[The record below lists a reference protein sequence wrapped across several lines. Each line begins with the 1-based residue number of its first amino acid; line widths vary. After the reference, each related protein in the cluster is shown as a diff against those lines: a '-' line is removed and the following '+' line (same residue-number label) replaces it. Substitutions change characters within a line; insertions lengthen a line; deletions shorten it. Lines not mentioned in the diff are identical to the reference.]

1 MNSVQES
8 ATAEKLLAGISQ
20 FAGADRDYFLQ
31 LFHAL
36 PIAIYTTDA
45 EGRITFYNHAAAQ
58 LWGREPVLGQ
68 DLWNGAWKLFWP
80 DGTPLPHDQCPMAVT
95 LRTGVPVRGVEAIAM
110 RPDGTRYPFIP
121 HPTPL
126 KDVDGRLT
134 GAVNMLVDVSQQ
146 RAREG
151 DSERLAAIVSSS
163 DDAIISKDLNGVITS
178 WNRGAENLFG
188 YKPDEII
195 GKPVLTLIPPNQHDE
210 EPAILARIR
219 RGEKIDHYETTRL
232 HKDGTALDISLTVS
246 PLRNAAGQIV
256 GASKIAHNISG
267 RKLAEAR
274 LLEES
279 RAKTLLL
286 EEIQHRVKNT
296 LGVVQAIATQTFRGA
311 SPQEKQSFSA
321 RIQALAAAHDLLS
334 RRNWDHVSV
343 SDVTVQAL
351 APFRDKGAARL
362 EAQGPY
368 ASLSADKS
376 LLLSMVLHE
385 LGTNAVKYG
394 ALSNETGRV
403 DIAWSAAPDLLTL
416 NWRESGGPK
425 VVAPQQK
432 GFGSVLIQRALEG
445 ERGRTEITYAP
456 DGVQCLV
463 EIGL

>member
-1 MNSVQES
+1 MGENLLLQGVNREL
-8 ATAEKLLAGISQ
+8 AAAGPELVDNGDLLRGILAGCGDCIKI
-20 FAGADRDYFLQ
+20 L
-31 LFHAL
+31 
-36 PIAIYTTDA
+36 
-45 EGRITFYNHAAAQ
+45 
-58 LWGREPVLGQ
+58 
-68 DLWNGAWKLFWP
+68 DL
-80 DGTPLPHDQCPMAVT
+80 
-95 LRTGVPVRGVEAIAM
+95 
-110 RPDGTRYPFIP
+110 
-121 HPTPL
+121 
-126 KDVDGRLT
+126 DGRLQFMSE
-134 GAVNMLVDVSQQ
+134 GGKRVMEVDDFSALKGCPWPDFWAGDGNASAHEAVAAAKHGRTVRFQNAANTAKGTPRYWDVQVSPIL
-146 RAREG
+146 G
-151 DSERLAAIVSSS
+151 D
-163 DDAIISKDLNGVITS
+163 D
-178 WNRGAENLFG
+178 
-188 YKPDEII
+188 
-195 GKPVLTLIPPNQHDE
+195 GKPTHLLSISRDITEEWRAAQAQADMLERQTFLTQE
-210 EPAILARIR
+210 
-219 RGEKIDHYETTRL
+219 
-232 HKDGTALDISLTVS
+232 LT
-246 PLRNAAGQIV
+246 
-256 GASKIAHNISG
+256 
-267 RKLAEAR
+267 
-274 LLEES
+274 
-279 RAKTLLL
+279 
-286 EEIQHRVKNT
+286 HRVKNT

-362 EAQGPY
+362 DAPGPY